1 MTVRNAIN
9 IHTVY
14 QEECQG
20 RKILV
25 LDKREMFS
33 IISTNRRQNEI
44 IINLINKILQMILNQ
59 AAK

>member
-1 MTVRNAIN
+1 MTVRNTIN

-33 IISTNRRQNEI
+33 TMSTNRRQNEI
-44 IINLINKILQMILNQ
+44 IINMLNIILQMILNQ